1 MDQEVNYVWP
11 FDLESYEMTKDVKED
26 FLARVRIKQ
35 SLTTEDIARMVS
47 AERTEYR
54 VDTLVNTTRLMDEKT
69 RQLIAQGYNVVTGTA
84 QFSPSITGTFIG
96 KTGAVDP
103 ERNKCVVNINPSA
116 SLRRELENV
125 TPQFSG
131 NVKNLGGARIALV
144 KDVATGNTDGTVTP
158 GNILDVTGT
167 KIRCVGEDGIS
178 LGSLTLVNIAD
189 QSVAATITSFGHN
202 DPSRLMFTLP
212 ANVPAGSYRLTLTTW
227 FSTNKT
233 QLKEPRTLTYDIPLR
248 VGAASGGDEGGED
261 IL

>member
-1 MDQEVNYVWP
+1 MEQQTNYVWP

-26 FLARVRIKQ
+26 FLARVNIKQ

-69 RQLIAQGYNVVTGTA
+69 RQLIAQGYNVVTGIA
-84 QFSPSITGTFIG
+84 HFSPSITGTFTG
-96 KTGAVDP
+96 TTGAVDP
-103 ERNKCVVNINPSA
+103 ARNKCTVNVNPSA

-144 KDVATGNTDGTVTP
+144 KDVATGSTDGTVTP
-158 GNILDVTGT
+158 GNILDVTGN

-178 LGSLTLVNIAD
+178 LGSLTLVNTTD

-233 QLKEPRTLTYDIPLR
+233 QLKEPRTLTYHIPLR
-248 VGAASGGDEGGED
+248 VGAGSGGDEGGED